1 MSLEWVTEY
10 TFQFIVMSALSSIAT
25 YLFAMNKN
33 RKEKEAEEARRNRLV
48 EAGLKALLRDRII
61 SACHKAKQQ
70 EFVYMHETENVDKM
84 FRAYTD
90 LGENGAITNLVKEF
104 FLLPVRT
111 DIK

>member
-1 MSLEWVTEY
+1 MSLEWFIDY
-10 TFQFIVMSALSSIAT
+10 TFQFIVAGALSSIVT
-25 YLFAMNKN
+25 WLVAM
-33 RKEKEAEEARRNRLV
+33 RKTSKELEAEHDRRTALV

-70 EFVYMHETENVDKM
+70 GFAYMHETENVDKM

-90 LGENGAITNLVKEF
+90 LGENGAIKHLVKEF

-111 DIK
+111 DLK